1 MPAFAQRGRSMA
13 SSHRDEIS
21 RLELLHAAHPDGL
34 VFPHLADAYRRA
46 GRYSQAEVV
55 LTAGLR
61 RHADYSSAHVVLGRL
76 RLDQGKRD
84 QARAAFERVIQLDP
98 RNQVALAYLGELALE
113 EGRLEEALARFRT
126 LQRYKQDE
134 ALERRIEDLSRQVEA
149 ASSARPAD
157 APDAAAPAGWEGDGT
172 GGRGEAGSQAV
183 VSASAPEP
191 GEVVT
196 ETIAE
201 LYERQGLKDRA
212 VAVYRELLRRN
223 PSDDRLRGKLERL
236 LEPPAAPGAASTD
249 VASPGAGIR
258 QDLRALLGWS
268 AGRTAPVEERVV
280 QADPLPSAPE
290 PPPGEP
296 PSPPPSLRPV
306 PRAAT
311 QRPTYGRRAASS
323 GRQARR
329 AAVRA
334 DTTVGDADLLISISD
349 LLVGLLEYRDPF
361 FRGGSSLTRLLAV
374 TLAEELGLSEEQ
386 KTHLALAAI
395 LRDLGRLAL
404 GGRLVPM
411 GRATHTPDA
420 RRYIERHVDLAL
432 QLLDGIALP
441 TPVREAVRHHHER
454 WDGTGYPDALAGEN
468 VPLLARVLAV
478 ADSFGAMVSPRTYRV
493 PLKAPDAVRE
503 MQEEAGTRYDPS
515 VVEALVR
522 ILQRRDH
529 PHLAFAQ
536 RQHVVLMNP
545 DMPDAVVTATKLC
558 AAGYLAEVAGD
569 IPGTRDRLR
578 RAPVAAL
585 VITAD
590 RPDEGILEFVRGVR
604 AEPMFGA
611 LPIVAVGAD
620 GVAWRVDLLE
630 AGADVCFPPGVT
642 HAELQG
648 TLGALVR
655 RTLRRTVDTGDA
667 GADTPWLALQGDLQD
682 FPMTWL
688 LQVMK
693 YDGRTAAIAVRSP
706 QQDGVIYLRE
716 GDAVHAQIREG
727 PEGEVA
733 LRRMLRWETGRF
745 TVHPDARPREETIQ
759 SSIMHLL
766 LMQAVDE
773 DHASMGV
780 FGTVSPGG

>member
-1 MPAFAQRGRSMA
+1 
-13 SSHRDEIS
+13 
-21 RLELLHAAHPDGL
+21 
-34 VFPHLADAYRRA
+34 
-46 GRYSQAEVV
+46 
-55 LTAGLR
+55 
-61 RHADYSSAHVVLGRL
+61 
-76 RLDQGKRD
+76 
-84 QARAAFERVIQLDP
+84 
-98 RNQVALAYLGELALE
+98 
-113 EGRLEEALARFRT
+113 
-126 LQRYKQDE
+126 
-134 ALERRIEDLSRQVEA
+134 
-149 ASSARPAD
+149 
-157 APDAAAPAGWEGDGT
+157 
-172 GGRGEAGSQAV
+172 
-183 VSASAPEP
+183 
-191 GEVVT
+191 
-196 ETIAE
+196 
-201 LYERQGLKDRA
+201 
-212 VAVYRELLRRN
+212 
-223 PSDDRLRGKLERL
+223 
-236 LEPPAAPGAASTD
+236 
-249 VASPGAGIR
+249 
-258 QDLRALLGWS
+258 
-268 AGRTAPVEERVV
+268 
-280 QADPLPSAPE
+280 
-290 PPPGEP
+290 
-296 PSPPPSLRPV
+296 
-306 PRAAT
+306 
-311 QRPTYGRRAASS
+311 
-323 GRQARR
+323 
-329 AAVRA
+329 
-334 DTTVGDADLLISISD
+334 
-349 LLVGLLEYRDPF
+349 
-361 FRGGSSLTRLLAV
+361 
-374 TLAEELGLSEEQ
+374 
-386 KTHLALAAI
+386 
-395 LRDLGRLAL
+395 
-404 GGRLVPM
+404 
-411 GRATHTPDA
+411 
-420 RRYIERHVDLAL
+420 VDLAL

-454 WDGTGYPDALAGEN
+454 WDGSGYPDALAGEN
-468 VPLLARVLAV
+468 IPLLARVLAV

-515 VVEALVR
+515 AVEALVR

-536 RQHVVLMNP
+536 RQHVVLLNP
-545 DMPDAVVTATKLC
+545 DMPDAVVTAAKLC

-569 IPGTRDRLR
+569 IPGARDRLR

-590 RPDEGILEFVRGVR
+590 RPDEATLEFVRGVR

-611 LPIVAVGAD
+611 LPIVAVDAD

-655 RTLRRTVDTGDA
+655 RTLRRTVDTGDT

-693 YDGRTAAIAVRSP
+693 YDARTAAIAVRSP
-706 QQDGVIYLRE
+706 QQDGVIYLRD
-716 GDAVHAQIREG
+716 GDAVHAQIRNG